1 MKKYV
6 RSWRMEALSAALLAA
21 LLPEDVER
29 RFYDDRFE
37 PIPFDEPTDL
47 VTISVETY
55 TAKRSYQIA
64 SEYRRRGVPVVMGGF
79 HATLCPDEVKEHCES
94 IVIGE
99 AEDVFPELI
108 DDYRHGRPREIYRA
122 SERPDLSGAIPDRSI
137 FAGKGYLPIKLVEF
151 ARGCRFQCE
160 FCAVQS
166 FFGATQTHRPVDEVV
181 EEIRRLRTRFGMF
194 FFIDDNLTS
203 DIRAAK
209 ELMRALMPLNIRWVS
224 QSSIVVAH
232 DEEALELM
240 RRSGCQGILVGFES
254 LNPANLAQMNK
265 TFNSAR
271 GGPEAAL
278 AKFRKHG
285 IPVYGTFIFG
295 YDTDVPETFQTTV
308 EFATQQG
315 LMLAAFNHITP
326 FPGTPLYERMRSEG
340 RLLFDPWWLDDDY
353 RYNMVPFRPA
363 GMSPEEL
370 ASRCLAAR
378 RAFYSWGG
386 IAKRTRASANRRT
399 AWRLLNFLA
408 VNGMHHLD
416 IETRSGLPLGDETWQ
431 GELLKA

>member
-1 MKKYV
+1 
-6 RSWRMEALSAALLAA
+6 
-21 LLPEDVER
+21 
-29 RFYDDRFE
+29 
-37 PIPFDEPTDL
+37 
-47 VTISVETY
+47 
-55 TAKRSYQIA
+55 
-64 SEYRRRGVPVVMGGF
+64 
-79 HATLCPDEVKEHCES
+79 
-94 IVIGE
+94 
-99 AEDVFPELI
+99 LI
-108 DDYRHGRPREIYRA
+108 DDYRHGRPREVYRA
-122 SERPDLSGAIPDRSI
+122 QERPDLAGATPDRSI

-166 FFGATQTHRPVDEVV
+166 FFDATQTHRPVDEVV
-181 EEIRRLRTRFGMF
+181 EEIRRLRTRFGVF

-265 TFNSAR
+265 TFNAAR

-278 AKFRKHG
+278 ANFRKHG

-295 YDTDVPETFQTTV
+295 YDTDVAETFRTTV
-308 EFATQQG
+308 EFAIQQG

-326 FPGTPLYERMRSEG
+326 FPGTPLYERMRAEG
-340 RLLFDPWWLDDDY
+340 RLLFEPWWLDEEY

-370 ASRCLAAR
+370 AARCLTAR
-378 RAFYSWGG
+378 RDFYSWGG
-386 IAKRTRASANRRT
+386 IARRTASAPNRRT
-399 AWRLLNFLA
+399 AWRLLNFLG

-431 GELLKA
+431 GTLLKA